1 MQNAFNVSLGDLS
14 EINIHINKI
23 FNTIFPQNFTTLWQ
37 FRNAFQRKLQPYNNQ
52 STDLQNKSTDWFLYD
67 ASFNERYF
75 QTDCS
80 AMWILLNNIFVII
93 NSVFHKYNMLSQ
105 VPEFCTLA
113 HLKNFEM

>member
-14 EINIHINKI
+14 EINIHITKSLTQFFLRI
-23 FNTIFPQNFTTLWQ
+23 LQHYGL

-80 AMWILLNNIFVII
+80 AMWILFNNIFVII

-105 VPEFCTLA
+105 VPGFCTLA